1 MQTTS
6 FDSIVIGGGSGG
18 LAFAQKAA
26 ELGANVLLIE
36 HEDLG
41 GTCVNRGCVPKKI
54 LWSAGQLHRAMVAAE
69 TVGVFGA
76 PAFDMAVLAQRRDDH
91 IAGLRTGFENS
102 LDDAGVTLV
111 RGTAQISGR
120 SVTVD
125 GSTYTATNIVIATGA
140 RPAIMDI
147 EGASLLSDSRDVLSW
162 TTLPASIAISGGGY
176 IGCEFAAIFRALGV
190 HVTLIHDEKTILET
204 FPAALADHV
213 QTGLQN
219 AGIHLC
225 LDDSLSAVHKAE
237 GGLDYTTAG
246 GQTGTAEA
254 IVAAVG
260 RTPNVDNL
268 GEISEALV
276 LASSG
281 AIAVNDMLAT
291 NVPGVYALGD
301 AADRMPL
308 TPVATADGTAL
319 AHMLHG
325 DGATL
330 TDLDHMATT
339 TFVYPPAAFVGQV
352 DEEAARS
359 GTFRPL
365 SDDILT
371 RADGRD
377 PQMFR
382 IGLDKDGTL
391 TGAQIVA
398 AHAEDLIA
406 LLAALRR
413 AGGTATD
420 LDRIIPVH
428 PSFAEEFT
436 GS

>member
-1 MQTTS
+1 MRQSS

-18 LAFAQKAA
+18 LAFAQTAA
-26 ELGANVLLIE
+26 KLGARVLLIE
-36 HEDLG
+36 SENLG

-54 LWSAGQLHRAMVAAE
+54 MWSAGQLHRTMVAAE
-69 TVGVFGA
+69 TVGVFGR

-91 IAGLRTGFENS
+91 IAGLRTGFEDS

-125 GSTYTATNIVIATGA
+125 GSTYSATNIVIATGA
-140 RPAIMDI
+140 RPATMDI
-147 EGASLLSDSRDVLSW
+147 AGASLLSDSRDVLSW

-190 HVTLIHDEKTILET
+190 DVTLIHNEETILDA

-213 QTGLQN
+213 QTGLQD
-219 AGIHLC
+219 AGIRLC
-225 LDDSLSAVHKAE
+225 LDDSLSAIHKADT
-237 GGLDYTTAG
+237 GLDYTTSG
-246 GQTGTAEA
+246 GQTGTADA

-260 RTPNVDNL
+260 RTPNVDTL
-268 GEISEALV
+268 GAISETLD

-281 AIAVNDMLAT
+281 AIAVDDMLAT
-291 NVPGVYALGD
+291 NLPGVYALGD

-325 DGATL
+325 DGAQL
-330 TDLDHMATT
+330 IDLDHVATT
-339 TFVYPPAAFVGQV
+339 TFVYPPASFVGDV
-352 DEEAARS
+352 ENGVRA
-359 GTFRPL
+359 GTYRPL
-365 SDDILT
+365 SDNILT
-371 RADGRD
+371 KAHGAG

-382 IGLDKDGTL
+382 LGFDDGGAL
-391 TGAQIVA
+391 TGAQIA
-398 AHAEDLIA
+398 AEHAEDLIA
-406 LLAALRR
+406 LMAALRR
-413 AGGTATD
+413 SAATQAD
-420 LDRIIPVH
+420 LDRIIPIH

-436 GS
+436 GT